1 MVWSNNSHKI
11 RTLLMPFFDCR
22 TVFRAAGGAILDGD
36 AGEVDFSCERGRT
49 DRASSPFVKEA
60 AGSRRFAIALMLVW
74 PFFVFAYL
82 LHMSRCIRSKL
93 CFVIRVER
101 GSGFITDCCML
112 TSQPAPI
119 SSPQA
124 QRPSFWHCWL
134 RVNGYP
140 HARVSYY
147 SGLKL
152 LKPPNS
158 HGIAVP
164 GSSHLVIGASTFGC
178 WS

>member
-82 LHMSRCIRSKL
+82 LHMSRCIRSVEALL
-93 CFVIRVER
+93 CHSCRARIGFYHRLLYAHKPACTYLLPPSATPELLTLLVESKR
-101 GSGFITDCCML
+101 IPPCASIL
-112 TSQPAPI
+112 LL
-119 SSPQA
+119 
-124 QRPSFWHCWL
+124 RP
-134 RVNGYP
+134 
-140 HARVSYY
+140 
-147 SGLKL
+147 
-152 LKPPNS
+152 
-158 HGIAVP
+158 
-164 GSSHLVIGASTFGC
+164 
-178 WS
+178 